1 VPGPFLGSVAVAHCL
16 VQAAHALPRG
26 GDGRS
31 MQMSKVLIVDDDAV
45 IVEMM
50 TQILQEEGLTVVT
63 ALEPLR
69 VYDAAKRERPDVIL
83 LDIMMPYL
91 DGWDELQLLH
101 VDPDTSRTP
110 VVFVTAKHGEFDSLP
125 PERRRE
131 FFDYLYK
138 PFEIDDLVAKVRAAL
153 ESRSARQAAER

>member
-1 VPGPFLGSVAVAHCL
+1 M
-16 VQAAHALPRG
+16 R
-26 GDGRS
+26 
-31 MQMSKVLIVDDDAV
+31 MSKVLIVDDDAV
-45 IVEMM
+45 IVQMM
-50 TQILQEEGLTVVT
+50 TQILQEEDLTVVT

-101 VDPDTSRTP
+101 VDPDTSDIP
-110 VVFVTAKHGEFDSLP
+110 VIFVTAKHGEFDAMTA
-125 PERRRE
+125 ERRRE

-153 ESRSARQAAER
+153 ASRRAAGGVPR

>member
-1 VPGPFLGSVAVAHCL
+1 
-16 VQAAHALPRG
+16 
-26 GDGRS
+26 
-31 MQMSKVLIVDDDAV
+31 MSKVLIVDDDAV

-50 TQILQEEGLTVVT
+50 TQILQEEGLTVVK

-101 VDPDTSRTP
+101 VDTDTSHIP
-110 VVFVTAKHGEFDSLP
+110 VVFVTAKHGEFDALT
-125 PERRRE
+125 PERRRD

-153 ESRSARQAAER
+153 ESHASRHPAER

>member
-1 VPGPFLGSVAVAHCL
+1 
-16 VQAAHALPRG
+16 
-26 GDGRS
+26 
-31 MQMSKVLIVDDDAV
+31 MSKVLIVDDDAV
-45 IVEMM
+45 IVQMM

-101 VDPDTSRTP
+101 VDPDTTAIP
-110 VVFVTAKHGEFDSLP
+110 VVFVTAKHGEFDALP

-138 PFEIDDLVAKVRAAL
+138 PFEIDDLIAKVQAAL
-153 ESRSARQAAER
+153 TSRQAARETPR